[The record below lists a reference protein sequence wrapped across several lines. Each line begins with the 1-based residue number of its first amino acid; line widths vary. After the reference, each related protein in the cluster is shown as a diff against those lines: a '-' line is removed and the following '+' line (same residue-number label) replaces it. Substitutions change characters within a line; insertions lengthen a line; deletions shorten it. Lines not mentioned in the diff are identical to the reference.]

1 MMVSS
6 LDLGVCRPLVPR
18 VPAGDAD
25 HHQAR
30 GAAGGPSRQSPAHLP
45 HQGGRGRQGRLRLHF
60 LISGQDPLML
70 QIPEYLEKLQSYLCR
85 LTYNHT
91 GTQLF
96 DIKPHSSMI
105 TLMDTAKA
113 MVRESLPIKCMEA
126 VILAICLT
134 NGIPGLGRFPIN
146 FKSEVNE
153 ASLLKGRKYYYH
165 VVLGIAYK
173 VRQTFDIRNNIT
185 FEIYPK
191 GKFGAL
197 GLSRRSSLMFKRLE
211 YSSLH
216 SLVEEYKR
224 AYLNCGHTLLKV
236 SHQKSLSSRHFLGS
250 GPDWR
255 AGDP

>member
-1 MMVSS
+1 MQTITRQEELQEIPHASPPPIY
-6 LDLGVCRPLVPR
+6 LTKG
-18 VPAGDAD
+18 G
-25 HHQAR
+25 
-30 GAAGGPSRQSPAHLP
+30 GAAKVGIVSNSKTCL
-45 HQGGRGRQGRLRLHF
+45 LL
-60 LISGQDPLML
+60 L
-70 QIPEYLEKLQSYLCR
+70 QIPEYLEKLQSYLSR

-173 VRQTFDIRNNIT
+173 VRQIFDNI
-185 FEIYPK
+185 FYI
-191 GKFGAL
+191 
-197 GLSRRSSLMFKRLE
+197 
-211 YSSLH
+211 
-216 SLVEEYKR
+216 
-224 AYLNCGHTLLKV
+224 
-236 SHQKSLSSRHFLGS
+236 
-250 GPDWR
+250 
-255 AGDP
+255 

>member
-1 MMVSS
+1 MS
-6 LDLGVCRPLVPR
+6 
-18 VPAGDAD
+18 
-25 HHQAR
+25 
-30 GAAGGPSRQSPAHLP
+30 
-45 HQGGRGRQGRLRLHF
+45 
-60 LISGQDPLML
+60 
-70 QIPEYLEKLQSYLCR
+70 R

-153 ASLLKGRKYYYH
+153 ASLLKGRKYYCH

-173 VRQTFDIRNNIT
+173 VRQIFANIINKT
-185 FEIYPK
+185 KY
-191 GKFGAL
+191 L
-197 GLSRRSSLMFKRLE
+197 RL
-211 YSSLH
+211 
-216 SLVEEYKR
+216 
-224 AYLNCGHTLLKV
+224 
-236 SHQKSLSSRHFLGS
+236 
-250 GPDWR
+250 
-255 AGDP
+255 

>member
-1 MMVSS
+1 M
-6 LDLGVCRPLVPR
+6 LQDVP
-18 VPAGDAD
+18 VPTPPGIGLAK
-25 HHQAR
+25 
-30 GAAGGPSRQSPAHLP
+30 
-45 HQGGRGRQGRLRLHF
+45 QGRVL
-60 LISGQDPLML
+60 
-70 QIPEYLEKLQSYLCR
+70 EYLSRVQQYMKR
-85 LTYNHT
+85 LSYNHT
-91 GTQLF
+91 GTQF
-96 DIKPHSSMI
+96 FETRPNSSLL
-105 TLMDTAKA
+105 TLMEAAKV
-113 MVRESLPIKCMEA
+113 MIREALPIKCMEA

-173 VRQTFDIRNNIT
+173 VRQTFDIRDNIT

-236 SHQKSLSSRHFLGS
+236 SQQKSLS
-250 GPDWR
+250 
-255 AGDP
+255 